1 VSDHSYTMTV
11 TIDAEPAEAETRIR
25 EALKDEGFG
34 ILSEIDVEGALR
46 EKLGEEIG
54 AYKILGACNPPLAK
68 RAIAADPD
76 VGALLPCNVVV
87 RANPAGGTDVVAAD
101 PMSMLEIGAE
111 GLSEVAEEARA
122 GIQRALETVSA

>member
-1 VSDHSYTMTV
+1 
-11 TIDAEPAEAETRIR
+11 
-25 EALKDEGFG
+25 
-34 ILSEIDVEGALR
+34 
-46 EKLGEEIG
+46 
-54 AYKILGACNPPLAK
+54 
-68 RAIAADPD
+68 
-76 VGALLPCNVVV
+76 VVV

>member
-54 AYKILGACNPPLAK
+54 AYKILGACNPPLAR